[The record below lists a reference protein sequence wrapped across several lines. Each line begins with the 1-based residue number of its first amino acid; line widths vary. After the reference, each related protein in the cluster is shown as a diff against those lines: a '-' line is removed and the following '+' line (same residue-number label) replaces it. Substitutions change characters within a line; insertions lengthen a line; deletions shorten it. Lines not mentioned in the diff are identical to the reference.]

1 MHGFDSKSMACYY
14 HNIYVEKS
22 KQLMAHS
29 SPHMIAS
36 DSAHCSY
43 DYLSLCCGGGLEAI
57 IAIELSSNTRKHTV
71 SVKNWNNVHKL
82 SLAIEK

>member
-1 MHGFDSKSMACYY
+1 
-14 HNIYVEKS
+14 
-22 KQLMAHS
+22 
-29 SPHMIAS
+29 MIAS

-71 SVKNWNNVHKL
+71 SEKNWNNMHKL